1 MTLTDQQRDERAPE
15 PGNDKP
21 VSEHR
26 RALVEWVVVLVLAL
40 VAALLIK
47 TFAIQAFYIPSP
59 SMFPT
64 LKPGDR
70 VLVNKLSYDFHPVRE
85 GDIVVFRR
93 PPGDDSPGIDD
104 LIKRVIGLPGET
116 IQVKNCGVYI
126 DGSLLKPALPAQRVA
141 ITVVPVLHHLEDEPA
156 QPVHRPLGGV
166 LRDGRQPQRLLR
178 FEVLGRAARQLH
190 RWARLRADVA
200 SQPAR
205 LALDAAWTPCPP
217 GPKGPGQLGTYP
229 PLVAPDALRKIGK
242 HDSSALWCIPTHS
255 RGLPGRRYHL

>member
-126 DGSLLKPALPAQRVA
+126 DGSLLKQPYLPKGWQSPSSQYCTTWKTSLPNPFTVPSAEYFVMGDNRNDSYDSRYWARRCQTVTSLGVPSCGSGLPAGSARSRRGLDAVPTRAKRPWA
-141 ITVVPVLHHLEDEPA
+141 IGNVSPTRSP
-156 QPVHRPLGGV
+156 
-166 LRDGRQPQRLLR
+166 
-178 FEVLGRAARQLH
+178 GRA
-190 RWARLRADVA
+190 
-200 SQPAR
+200 
-205 LALDAAWTPCPP
+205 
-217 GPKGPGQLGTYP
+217 
-229 PLVAPDALRKIGK
+229 RKIGK